1 MEAFGSQSM
10 QGGDVSQGLRGT
22 FGAPTLGQQLQHL
35 KDTEQRQVDSLASA
49 LRQVGI
55 SQVQA

>member
-1 MEAFGSQSM
+1 M
-10 QGGDVSQGLRGT
+10 QGGDASQGLRGT
-22 FGAPTLGQQLQHL
+22 FGAPTLGQQLQQL
-35 KDTEQRQVDSLASA
+35 KDTEQRQVDSLATA